1 MTIVRN
7 AEAFSQAAGT
17 HVVDRINRA
26 VNVSFRQSNFDSHLL
41 LLAVSLSA
49 QRSKL
54 IEQIKRN
61 PRDVRF
67 DDACKVAEWL
77 GFSAKATKGSHNAFS
92 RPGEEALLN
101 FQNHG
106 GKITIY
112 QARQLIEMIE
122 KYEDEP

>member
-1 MTIVRN
+1 MAWI
-7 AEAFSQAAGT
+7 
-17 HVVDRINRA
+17 
-26 VNVSFRQSNFDSHLL
+26 
-41 LLAVSLSA
+41 
-49 QRSKL
+49 
-54 IEQIKRN
+54 
-61 PRDVRF
+61 
-67 DDACKVAEWL
+67 
-77 GFSAKATKGSHNAFS
+77 SAKATKRSHNAFS